1 MQKINRYMLGHYYL
15 SYNEHKFNIL
25 SYDDSFITAEQLN
38 LLFMPTPNGFNYDIE
53 YKLNNNELALNSI
66 SCDLRNKSS
75 INSILPVN
83 GVYSNLDIKI
93 NNVELIIT
101 DERLN
106 KTGMFPNYFEYD
118 EIYYLK
124 VNNGEITFI
133 NLSNDL
139 KELKNYNFNSYLN
152 NPSVLE
158 ELFNDKLK
166 TLQNYEVL
174 SEIINFD
181 DFYDYKM
188 E

>member
-1 MQKINRYMLGHYYL
+1 M
-15 SYNEHKFNIL
+15 
-25 SYDDSFITAEQLN
+25 
-38 LLFMPTPNGFNYDIE
+38 
-53 YKLNNNELALNSI
+53 
-66 SCDLRNKSS
+66 
-75 INSILPVN
+75 
-83 GVYSNLDIKI
+83 
-93 NNVELIIT
+93 IIT

-124 VNNGEITFI
+124 VNNEEITFI

-139 KELKNYNFNSYLN
+139 KELKNYNFDSYLN

>member
-1 MQKINRYMLGHYYL
+1 
-15 SYNEHKFNIL
+15 
-25 SYDDSFITAEQLN
+25 
-38 LLFMPTPNGFNYDIE
+38 
-53 YKLNNNELALNSI
+53 
-66 SCDLRNKSS
+66 
-75 INSILPVN
+75 
-83 GVYSNLDIKI
+83 
-93 NNVELIIT
+93 
-101 DERLN
+101 
-106 KTGMFPNYFEYD
+106 MFPNYFEYD

-124 VNNGEITFI
+124 VNNEEIAFI

-139 KELKNYNFNSYLN
+139 KELKNYNFDSYLN
-152 NPSVLE
+152 NPAVLE